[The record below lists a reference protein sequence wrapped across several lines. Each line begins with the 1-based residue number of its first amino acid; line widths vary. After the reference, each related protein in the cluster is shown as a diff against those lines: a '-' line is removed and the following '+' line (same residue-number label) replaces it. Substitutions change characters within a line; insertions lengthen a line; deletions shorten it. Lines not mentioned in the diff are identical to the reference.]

1 VHVQT
6 ARPLGGAVSHVAG
19 VISWRATSQE
29 VISMPTLTSATSV
42 VTAPVRAS
50 QDRTAVLEQAIARD
64 PRSFRMLTGDR
75 PTGALHLGHYFGSQQ
90 NRVRLQDA
98 GVELL
103 VLIADYQAITDRSAA
118 CDLPD
123 IVTGLIA
130 DYLALG
136 IDPDRSTIFTHSQV
150 EPLNQLLLP
159 FLSLVSVAEIGR
171 NPTVKDEIAAA
182 GSATVSGLMFTY
194 PVHQAADILFCRAN
208 LVPVGSDQLPHIEL
222 TRTIAR
228 RFNERYSPDAP
239 YFPEPDGLLSSAP
252 LLLGTDGQKMSKSRN
267 NSVPL
272 RATPDETAR
281 LVSRAKTDSER
292 YISYEPE
299 RRPEVAN
306 LLLLT
311 ALCRGTTP
319 QAVADQIGR
328 GGAAALKTAAIEA
341 INDRF
346 APLRARRADLA
357 ADPGYL
363 RSVLAAGNEKASAI
377 AAQTLQRVR
386 ELMHQSY

>member
-1 VHVQT
+1 
-6 ARPLGGAVSHVAG
+6 
-19 VISWRATSQE
+19 
-29 VISMPTLTSATSV
+29 
-42 VTAPVRAS
+42 
-50 QDRTAVLEQAIARD
+50 
-64 PRSFRMLTGDR
+64 MLTGDR
-75 PTGALHLGHYFGSQQ
+75 PTGALHVGHYFGSQQ

-103 VLIADYQAITDRSAA
+103 VLIADYQAITDRSASS
-118 CDLPD
+118 DLPD
-123 IVTGLIA
+123 IVLGLVA

-136 IDPDRSTIFTHSQV
+136 IDPEHSTIFAHSQV
-150 EPLNQLLLP
+150 DPLNQLLLP

-171 NPTVKDEIAAA
+171 NPTVKEEIAAA

-228 RFNERYSPDAP
+228 RFNERYCPDAP
-239 YFPEPDGLLSSAP
+239 YFPEPDGLLSAAP
-252 LLLGTDGQKMSKSRN
+252 MLLGTDGQKMSKSRN

-292 YISYEPE
+292 FISYEPE
-299 RRPEVAN
+299 RRPEVSN
-306 LLLLT
+306 LLLLA
-311 ALCRGTTP
+311 ALCRDTTP
-319 QAVADQIGR
+319 QAVAEEVGG
-328 GGAAALKTAAIEA
+328 GGAAALKAVATEA

-346 APLRARRADLA
+346 AGLRSRRTALDADT
-357 ADPGYL
+357 GYL
-363 RSVLAAGNEKASAI
+363 RSVLSAGNAKASAI
-377 AAQTLQRVR
+377 AAETLQRVR
-386 ELMHQSY
+386 ELMHQRY

>member
-1 VHVQT
+1 
-6 ARPLGGAVSHVAG
+6 
-19 VISWRATSQE
+19 
-29 VISMPTLTSATSV
+29 MPTLTSTTPA
-42 VTAPVRAS
+42 VTPPVRAS

-75 PTGALHLGHYFGSQQ
+75 PTGALHVGHYFGSQQ

-103 VLIADYQAITDRSAA
+103 VLVADYQAITDRSAPS
-118 CDLPD
+118 DLPE
-123 IVTGLIA
+123 IVTDLVA

-136 IDPDRSTIFTHSQV
+136 IDPERSTIFAHSQV
-150 EPLNQLLLP
+150 APLNQLLLP

-171 NPTVKDEIAAA
+171 NPTVKDEISAA

-228 RFNERYSPDAP
+228 RFNERYCPGAP
-239 YFPEPDGLLSSAP
+239 YFPEPDGLLSTAP

-272 RATPDETAR
+272 RATADETAR
-281 LVSRAKTDSER
+281 LVSRAKTDAER
-292 YISYEPE
+292 FISYEPE
-299 RRPEVAN
+299 RRPEVSN

-311 ALCRGTTP
+311 ALCRETTP
-319 QAVADQIGR
+319 EAVAAEIGS
-328 GGAAALKTAAIEA
+328 GGAAGLKAAAIEA

-346 APLRARRADLA
+346 AGLRARRTALA

-363 RSVLAAGNEKASAI
+363 RSVLSAGNEKASAI
-377 AAQTLQRVR
+377 AAGTLQRVR
-386 ELMHQSY
+386 ELMHQRY